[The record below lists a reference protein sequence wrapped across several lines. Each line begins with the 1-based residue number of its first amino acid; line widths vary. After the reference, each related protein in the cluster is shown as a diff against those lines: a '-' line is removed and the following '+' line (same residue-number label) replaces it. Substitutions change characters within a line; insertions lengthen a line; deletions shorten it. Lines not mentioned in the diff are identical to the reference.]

1 MNPACLRDAGL
12 SLIIRGMK
20 PGCENVK
27 QGPFI
32 KPCPCSPGAV
42 SCGYFNIHLQS
53 GCPFD
58 CSYCILQAYL
68 EDKTKAVFYTN
79 WPDLR
84 DELAAFLAS
93 RPRARLGTGE
103 LSDSLAYEAAFP
115 SAARISELFRDFPAA
130 VFEFKTKSDAI
141 GSLLDIEEPPA
152 NIVVSWSLNPAAL
165 ARREEHLAPALSR
178 RLRALAAVQEKGYKV
193 GIHFDPLVLFPGW
206 RKQYRGLIAALA
218 RVLRPG
224 RVAWWS
230 LGALRFP
237 PELRKHILRRP
248 GSQLFWGELIEG
260 ADKKYRY
267 FTPLRLELFRFI
279 RDEIRSRVSRD
290 IPLYLCMEDA
300 AVWEEILPEAKA
312 DEEAINSR
320 LHRSALAVGKKAR

>member
-1 MNPACLRDAGL
+1 
-12 SLIIRGMK
+12 MK
-20 PGCENVK
+20 PGNETVK
-27 QGPFI
+27 HGPFI
-32 KPCPCSPGAV
+32 KPCPCSPAAV
-42 SCGYFNIHLQS
+42 SCGYFNINLQS

-68 EDKTKAVFYTN
+68 DDKDKPVFYTN
-79 WPDLR
+79 WTDLC
-84 DELAAFLAS
+84 DELHAFLAVH
-93 RPRARLGTGE
+93 PRARLGTGE

-115 SAARISELFRDFPAA
+115 SAARIIGLFRDFPAA
-130 VFEFKTKSDAI
+130 IFEFKTKSDAV
-141 GSLLDIEEPPA
+141 GSLLDIAGPPP
-152 NIVVSWSLNPAAL
+152 NIVVSWSLNPASL
-165 ARREEHLAPALSR
+165 ARGEEHRAPVLSR

-206 RKQYRGLIAALA
+206 REQYRGLIAALA

-260 ADKKYRY
+260 ADGKYRY
-267 FTPLRLELFRFI
+267 FMPLRLELFRFI

-300 AVWEEILPEAKA
+300 AVWEEILPEAQA
-312 DEEAINSR
+312 AEDAINGR
-320 LHRSALAVGKKAR
+320 LHRAALANGKKAR

>member
-1 MNPACLRDAGL
+1 
-12 SLIIRGMK
+12 MK
-20 PGCENVK
+20 PGNENK
-27 QGPFI
+27 KPGPFI

-42 SCGYFNIHLQS
+42 SCGYFNINLQS

-68 EDKTKAVFYTN
+68 ADKNKPVFYTN
-79 WPDLR
+79 WTDLR
-84 DELAAFLAS
+84 AELNAFLAGH
-93 RPRARLGTGE
+93 PRARLGSGE

-115 SAARISELFRDFPAA
+115 GAARIIELFRDFSAA
-130 VFEFKTKSDAI
+130 VFEFKTKSDNV
-141 GSLLDIEEPPA
+141 GSLLGIAEPPP
-152 NIVVSWSLNPAAL
+152 NIVVAWSLNPAAL
-165 ARREEHLAPALSR
+165 ARREEHRAPALSR

-206 RKQYRGLIAALA
+206 REQYRGLIAALA
-218 RVLRPG
+218 RVIRPG

-230 LGALRFP
+230 MGALRFP

-248 GSQLFWGELIEG
+248 GSLLFWGELIEG

-267 FTPLRLELFRFI
+267 FMPQRLELFRFI

-300 AVWEEILPEAKA
+300 VAWEEIFPEARA
-312 DEEAINSR
+312 DTTAIDRR
-320 LHRSALAVGKKAR
+320 LHRAALAAGKKAR

>member
-1 MNPACLRDAGL
+1 MIQKGT
-12 SLIIRGMK
+12 
-20 PGCENVK
+20 
-27 QGPFI
+27 FI

-68 EDKTKAVFYTN
+68 EDKDKAVFYTN

-84 DELAAFLAS
+84 DELAAFLAGH
-93 RPRARLGTGE
+93 PRARLGTGE
-103 LSDSLAYEAAFP
+103 LSDSLAYEAAVP
-115 SAARISELFRDFPAA
+115 SAARIVALFREFPAA
-130 VFEFKTKSDAI
+130 VFEFKTKSDAVR
-141 GSLLDIEEPPA
+141 SLLGIKEPPP

-165 ARREEHLAPALSR
+165 ARREEHRAPALSR

-206 RKQYRGLIAALA
+206 REHYRRLIRDLG
-218 RVLRPG
+218 RVVRPG

-237 PELRKHILRRP
+237 PELKKHILRRP
-248 GSQLFWGELIEG
+248 ESQLLWGELLEG

-279 RDEIRSRVSRD
+279 RDEIRSRVSRH

-300 AVWEEILPEAKA
+300 ATWEEVFPEARA
-312 DEEAINSR
+312 AEDAINRR
-320 LHRSALAVGKKAR
+320 LHLAALAKGAAPG

>member
-1 MNPACLRDAGL
+1 MIQKGT
-12 SLIIRGMK
+12 
-20 PGCENVK
+20 
-27 QGPFI
+27 FI
-32 KPCPCSPGAV
+32 KPCPCAPGAV

-53 GCPFD
+53 GCPFN

-68 EDKTKAVFYTN
+68 EDKDKAVFYTN

-84 DELAAFLAS
+84 DELAAFLS
-93 RPRARLGTGE
+93 GHPRARLGTGE

-115 SAARISELFRDFPAA
+115 SAARIVGLFREFPAA
-130 VFEFKTKSDAI
+130 VFEFKTKSDAVR
-141 GSLLDIEEPPA
+141 SLLGIQEPPP

-165 ARREEHLAPALSR
+165 ARREEHRAPSLAR

-206 RKQYRGLIAALA
+206 REHYRRLIRDLG
-218 RVLRPG
+218 RVVRPG

-237 PELRKHILRRP
+237 PELKKHILRRQ
-248 GSQLFWGELIEG
+248 GSQLFWGELLEG
-260 ADKKYRY
+260 TDKKYRY

-279 RDEIRSRVSRD
+279 RDEIRSRVSRH

-300 AVWEEILPEAKA
+300 ATWEEVFPEARA
-312 DEEAINSR
+312 DENAINRR
-320 LHRSALAVGKKAR
+320 LHRAALAKGAGPG